1 MKIKYIITI
10 AFFII
15 SFQNSLINAAEIF
28 FDSENIQIQ
37 NNGNMI
43 YSEKGIAKIPGQNI
57 IIEGDNSFYDKKISE
72 LVVIGNVKFFDNLNN
87 VYVESEKAIYNQ
99 IDNTLFSSGK
109 TFVKVEDEYEVHSE
123 DLLYD
128 RNVMKIST
136 ISKSSVFD
144 NKDNIFI
151 FNDGFEFDTI
161 KQLISS
167 KNTNVIDNNKNS
179 YFFDVSKI
187 NLETKEIVGKEI
199 TINFV
204 NSFFGDPN
212 NDPQLKGKS
221 TISNDQETIIN
232 KAVFST
238 CNITNRKCRGWE
250 LQSNE
255 FKHNKI
261 EKLFEYKNSW
271 LKVFNQRVLF
281 FPYFS
286 HPDPSV
292 KRKSGF
298 LTPFYKSSN
307 NLGYSLNTP
316 YFYAISN
323 SSDLTFKPRIY
334 FDNDYIL
341 QAEYREAF
349 KNSNL
354 IADFSYN
361 KDNNTNMHLFAEIDG
376 KIDEE
381 TSYEIQYQKVL
392 NGNYLKI
399 HNIGEV
405 SPIVDNDNNLSSFIK
420 LNKSIEDGTNLDVGF
435 MLFEDTSKTG
445 NDKYQ
450 YILPNFNFSR
460 PIDIDESYNGKFEF
474 LSNGFQKLHDT
485 NKYELLINNDFNFNS
500 HDYVSSSG
508 ILTNY
513 NLLLKN
519 YNTYSQ
525 NSSDY
530 NNKNDHE
537 LFGTIIL
544 KSELPLKKELTNST
558 NFLKPIIQ
566 LRSSPTNGKDISSSD
581 NRLEYDSLFSHNRI
595 GRSDMVEKGNSMTI
609 GLEFEKQDAGNDT
622 IIGFNLGNIIRD
634 KKNDDLPEK
643 SKLDLKRSDIVGNF
657 FYKFNDVLQM
667 NYNFS
672 YDRDMNYSNYDAIGL
687 NLSAQNFGADFDF
700 ISENEDFGDSEIIKI
715 NTRYNFARDQ
725 VINFNTTKDLKD
737 DFTQFYRLAYTYETD
752 CLSANFQYNKTFFR
766 DGNLE
771 PDQSLF
777 FVITFKPFAEF
788 RGSGDTL
795 VNKYLNE

>member
-1 MKIKYIITI
+1 
-10 AFFII
+10 
-15 SFQNSLINAAEIF
+15 
-28 FDSENIQIQ
+28 
-37 NNGNMI
+37 
-43 YSEKGIAKIPGQNI
+43 
-57 IIEGDNSFYDKKISE
+57 
-72 LVVIGNVKFFDNLNN
+72 
-87 VYVESEKAIYNQ
+87 
-99 IDNTLFSSGK
+99 
-109 TFVKVEDEYEVHSE
+109 
-123 DLLYD
+123 
-128 RNVMKIST
+128 
-136 ISKSSVFD
+136 
-144 NKDNIFI
+144 
-151 FNDGFEFDTI
+151 
-161 KQLISS
+161 
-167 KNTNVIDNNKNS
+167 
-179 YFFDVSKI
+179 
-187 NLETKEIVGKEI
+187 
-199 TINFV
+199 
-204 NSFFGDPN
+204 
-212 NDPQLKGKS
+212 
-221 TISNDQETIIN
+221 
-232 KAVFST
+232 
-238 CNITNRKCRGWE
+238 
-250 LQSNE
+250 
-255 FKHNKI
+255 
-261 EKLFEYKNSW
+261 
-271 LKVFNQRVLF
+271 
-281 FPYFS
+281 
-286 HPDPSV
+286 
-292 KRKSGF
+292 
-298 LTPFYKSSN
+298 
-307 NLGYSLNTP
+307 
-316 YFYAISN
+316 
-323 SSDLTFKPRIY
+323 
-334 FDNDYIL
+334 
-341 QAEYREAF
+341 
-349 KNSNL
+349 
-354 IADFSYN
+354 
-361 KDNNTNMHLFAEIDG
+361 MHLFAEING

-381 TSYEIQYQKVL
+381 TNYEIQYQKVL

-405 SPIVDNDNNLSSFIK
+405 SPIVDNDNNLSSFVK

-460 PIDIDESYNGKFEF
+460 PIGIDESYNGKFEF

-500 HDYVSSSG
+500 NDYVSSSG
-508 ILTNY
+508 IFTNY

-544 KSELPLKKELTNST
+544 QSELPLKKELTNST

-700 ISENEDFGDSEIIKI
+700 ISENEDFGDTEIIKI

-752 CLSANFQYNKTFFR
+752 CLSANFEYNKNFFR
-766 DGNLE
+766 AGSLK